1 MAIGTIYAGF
11 VTLVESMSIRTVR
24 ARGAMALFSI
34 WISGTNIGFAPGK
47 EQ

>member
-1 MAIGTIYAGF
+1 
-11 VTLVESMSIRTVR
+11 MSIRCTLFVL
-24 ARGAMALFSI
+24 AVPDQAGAFSI